1 MSKKAIY
8 NQIPSKKLGK
18 DYNPEASRD
27 KNWNVK
33 ER

>member
-1 MSKKAIY
+1 MVKKSY
-8 NQIPSKKLGK
+8 LQLNPLKKTGK
-18 DYNPEASRD
+18 DYNLEASRD

>member
-1 MSKKAIY
+1 MVKAIY
-8 NQIPSKKLGK
+8 NQIKKTGK
-18 DYNPEASRD
+18 DYNLEASRD